1 MGWFSK
7 KERKPP
13 HPNLRELNGL
23 RWCITAWRRAAIEH
37 WFHDGVAS
45 REELTEKLSALNWY
59 NHVWDGADEFTDF
72 VLKIPVGEMDPSL
85 LLGAHWR
92 GETAS
97 AIAWALGLVD
107 VIPPPSQRADAERLE
122 GFFPIGGQAPQIAQI
137 GLRDRALIA
146 AELAAWKQNLVV
158 AAANRDRAGP
168 TDETAAFEFS
178 RSYERTRGLAWVL
191 SDLADIEDTP
201 MD

>member
-1 MGWFSK
+1 MGLFGK
-7 KERKPP
+7 KRPPP

-37 WFHDGVAS
+37 WFLDGVAS
-45 REELTEKLSALNWY
+45 REELTEKLSQLGWY
-59 NHVWDGADEFTDF
+59 NHAWDGADEFTNF
-72 VLKIPVGEMDPSL
+72 VLSVPVGELDPSL

-107 VIPPPSQRADAERLE
+107 VIPPPSQRSDAATMET
-122 GFFPIGGQAPQIAQI
+122 FFPLDDRPPGIAQAR
-137 GLRDRALIA
+137 LRDRALIA
-146 AELAAWKQNLVV
+146 AELAAWKQNL
-158 AAANRDRAGP
+158 AAAAATRDRAALP
-168 TDETAAFEFS
+168 DELAAFEFS
-178 RSYERTRGLAWVL
+178 RSYERARGLAWVL
-191 SDLADIEDTP
+191 SSLAEIEDTP

>member
-7 KERKPP
+7 KRPP
-13 HPNLRELNGL
+13 PDPKLREFHGL

-37 WFHDGVAS
+37 WFEDGVAS
-45 REELTEKLSALNWY
+45 PEELTERLEALNAHNY
-59 NHVWDGADEFTDF
+59 AWDGADEFTDF
-72 VLKIPVGEMDPSL
+72 ILKVPVGEMEPPL

-92 GETAS
+92 IEAAC
-97 AIAWALGLVD
+97 AIAWAMGLVE
-107 VIPPPSQRADAERLE
+107 VIPPPSQRSDAATMES
-122 GFFPIGGQAPQIAQI
+122 FFPTDDRPSAIGQMA
-137 GLRDRALIA
+137 LRDRALIA

-168 TDETAAFEFS
+168 TDEAAAFEFS
-178 RSYERTRGLAWVL
+178 RAYERTRGLAWVL
-191 SDLADIEDTP
+191 SDLADIDDTP